1 MRKLAYAFLVALVA
15 WGQMLTPK
23 EALHRLLSSS
33 SPEKSWFAES
43 FLAEAP
49 LSQVKRILR
58 EFTQSQGRYLRVSGS
73 QNPYRVEYERAFVPA
88 YITLDSRGR
97 ISGLRFLAPR
107 RKWASWAEAQDSL
120 LRRPELVSVLVR
132 EGETDLLAIRPD
144 TPLAVGSTFKVAVLA
159 ALEEAIQAG
168 QLAWEDIVR
177 LDSSWKSLRSGLLQ
191 DWPAGAPLTLYTLA
205 ALMIAESDNTATD
218 ALIALLGEERL
229 RPYARRNWPFLST
242 QVFFKLILTPAGH
255 TLRRPYAAASAGERA
270 LLLEK
275 ITRLPLPR
283 AGELAFDLAPEDLLV
298 GWRYSLRELDTLF
311 RLVEKLP
318 LMSINPGLAE
328 KAEWAHIAYKGGSYP
343 GVRNMTSVLL
353 TPAGKRYLVAM
364 TWNSPTAVDED
375 AFFQAYGGLLDLAAK
390 TASSR

>member
-1 MRKLAYAFLVALVA
+1 MRKLAYAFAVGLVA

-43 FLAEAP
+43 FLAEVP

-144 TPLAVGSTFKVAVLA
+144 TLG
-159 ALEEAIQAG
+159 G
-168 QLAWEDIVR
+168 R
-177 LDSSWKSLRSGLLQ
+177 LHLQ
-191 DWPAGAPLTLYTLA
+191 
-205 ALMIAESDNTATD
+205 SR
-218 ALIALLGEERL
+218 RL
-229 RPYARRNWPFLST
+229 SCP
-242 QVFFKLILTPAGH
+242 
-255 TLRRPYAAASAGERA
+255 
-270 LLLEK
+270 
-275 ITRLPLPR
+275 
-283 AGELAFDLAPEDLLV
+283 
-298 GWRYSLRELDTLF
+298 
-311 RLVEKLP
+311 
-318 LMSINPGLAE
+318 
-328 KAEWAHIAYKGGSYP
+328 
-343 GVRNMTSVLL
+343 
-353 TPAGKRYLVAM
+353 
-364 TWNSPTAVDED
+364 
-375 AFFQAYGGLLDLAAK
+375 
-390 TASSR
+390 